1 LVFSPRAG
9 TRFLLRR
16 LYSGLHE
23 DTAELGMPE
32 FGLRRLNQKLAP
44 EIDPVSERWR
54 FR

>member
-1 LVFSPRAG
+1 MTQPTPGMPWFGKTTKPNS
-9 TRFLLRR
+9 
-16 LYSGLHE
+16 
-23 DTAELGMPE
+23 GMPE